1 MVPNPMGDTWMP
13 VRPSSRVVMR
23 RAYIS
28 MRHQCLVTRRY
39 ALWMARP
46 ETATERT
53 RAVILDAAARVL
65 GRRVD
70 AAMAD
75 IADEAGVGRATLYR
89 HFPTRESLLQG
100 VADSG
105 TAELA
110 EAFAAA
116 DLDEL
121 TVERAIVRVT
131 SIFLRTGAKYAALLA
146 HFEEHR
152 DPAAKQQVIRP
163 VRDVIDRGI
172 ADGVL
177 RTDLPSDVL
186 FEMFT
191 ALVERAL
198 WLTVSDA
205 VTPEAGAEAVVDVFL
220 DGARTAS

>member
-1 MVPNPMGDTWMP
+1 MT
-13 VRPSSRVVMR
+13 
-23 RAYIS
+23 RA
-28 MRHQCLVTRRY
+28 
-39 ALWMARP
+39 

-53 RAVILDAAARVL
+53 RAVILDAAARVF
-65 GRRVD
+65 GRRAD

-75 IADEAGVGRATLYR
+75 VADEAGVGRATLYR
-89 HFPTRESLLQG
+89 HFPTRKCLLQG
-100 VADSG
+100 AADAG

-121 TVERAIVRVT
+121 PVDRAIVRVT

-146 HFEEHR
+146 HYEEHV
-152 DPAAKQQVIRP
+152 DLAARRQVTRP

-172 ADGVL
+172 AEGVL
-177 RTDLPSDVL
+177 RADVASDVL

-198 WLTVSDA
+198 WLTASDA
-205 VTPEAGAEAVVDVFL
+205 VTPEAGAEAVVQVFL
-220 DGARTAS
+220 DGARGTS